1 MSTAKE
7 QIKQILAQYKNAKN
21 EPHYVA
27 YSKEA
32 KLRIKRD
39 VNNRLKEFRGH
50 KAVNLRR
57 S

>member
-1 MSTAKE
+1 MSTASE
-7 QIKQILAQYKNAKN
+7 QIRQILAQVKNAKN
-21 EPHYVA
+21 EPHYIA

-39 VNNRLKEFRGH
+39 VNNRLKELRGH
-50 KAVNLRR
+50 KAVNTRR